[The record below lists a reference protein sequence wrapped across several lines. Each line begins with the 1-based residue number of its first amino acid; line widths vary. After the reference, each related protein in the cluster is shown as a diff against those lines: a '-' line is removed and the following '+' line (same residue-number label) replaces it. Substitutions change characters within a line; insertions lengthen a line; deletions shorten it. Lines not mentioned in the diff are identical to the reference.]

1 MRSVRRRHAD
11 VKMASSSKVAPA
23 SWSIL
28 VKDMLMNFQIMVKRA
43 DLRPVRG
50 MPSGVRPR

>member
-43 DLRPVRG
+43 VLRPVRG